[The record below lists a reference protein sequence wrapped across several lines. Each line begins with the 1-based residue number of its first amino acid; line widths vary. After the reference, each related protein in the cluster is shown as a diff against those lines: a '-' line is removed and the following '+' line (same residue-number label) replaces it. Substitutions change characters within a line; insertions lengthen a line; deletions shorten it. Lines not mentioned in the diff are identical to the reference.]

1 GGFERKV
8 NVFLCYEIISRLAQ
22 RTFSSFEN
30 FYVLPNAFS
39 TCAKIFTAGTDVI
52 SSHANFSCTAPYKC
66 YGNFIA
72 NCV

>member
-30 FYVLPNAFS
+30 FYVLPKSFS
-39 TCAKIFTAGTDVI
+39 GREKTFTHCPT
-52 SSHANFSCTAPYKC
+52 HFLFMRNFLRLELT
-66 YGNFIA
+66 
-72 NCV
+72 